1 MRNRR
6 AQKFPEEICRLD
18 ALLSVMAELDDTW
31 VLYRGGVEAL
41 DAVKSGAKAVLVAG
55 GYGSENGR
63 QHMRKLDR
71 ELIRRHLSPG
81 GSDDLLA
88 ATIFLDTVE
97 RGQIRGARI
106 YLGMQTAGDDFASF
120 VWASQAESQFKLRAR
135 FLPVL
140 HCRKQSRR
148 PFEDE
153 DLSSSG
159 RSSYICMDASCRNRE
174 RSLRKLLRTENSVKK
189 GSAEISDC
197 GFRLQPVG
205 DHSLLRP
212 RRVAAPCAPRT
223 IGPNPAR
230 RIVDRGSVRL
240 FVSRCQLTPSPGALR
255 QNKET
260 STFLC
265 ES

>member
-1 MRNRR
+1 VDGVPRLEEKADAISLARGEAASGFPHVIQFRLPAMRNRR

-81 GSDDLLA
+81 GSADLLA

-106 YLGMQTAGDDFASF
+106 SLGMQTAGDDFASF
-120 VWASQAESQFKLRAR
+120 VWGIAGGKPIQNTGAVPASTPLSEAISQALRGRGFK
-135 FLPVL
+135 FV
-140 HCRKQSRR
+140 
-148 PFEDE
+148 
-153 DLSSSG
+153 
-159 RSSYICMDASCRNRE
+159 
-174 RSLRKLLRTENSVKK
+174 
-189 GSAEISDC
+189 
-197 GFRLQPVG
+197 
-205 DHSLLRP
+205 
-212 RRVAAPCAPRT
+212 
-223 IGPNPAR
+223 
-230 RIVDRGSVRL
+230 GSVIVYMHGCKL
-240 FVSRCQLTPSPGALR
+240 S
-255 QNKET
+255 
-260 STFLC
+260 

>member
-1 MRNRR
+1 MTCWRQQFFSIRWSAGKSAAR
-6 AQKFPEEICRLD
+6 ASISGCKQRVTISQ
-18 ALLSVMAELDDTW
+18 AL
-31 VLYRGGVEAL
+31 
-41 DAVKSGAKAVLVAG
+41 SG
-55 GYGSENGR
+55 
-63 QHMRKLDR
+63 
-71 ELIRRHLSPG
+71 
-81 GSDDLLA
+81 
-88 ATIFLDTVE
+88 
-97 RGQIRGARI
+97 
-106 YLGMQTAGDDFASF
+106 
-120 VWASQAESQFKLRAR
+120 ASQAESQFKIRAR

-174 RSLRKLLRTENSVKK
+174 RSLRKQLRTENSVKK